1 MFKFAKL
8 AVGQKSLNF
17 AALIHAETPHFP
29 PEERFGLTNRIR
41 RAPAAVPSKIAEG
54 SARSDADF
62 SRFVGSAAVSRSEVG
77 ARPFI
82 ARRQKFLWAASFARI
97 DTAADE
103 IGRRLRG
110 LRASLGD

>member
-17 AALIHAETPHFP
+17 AALMHAETPHFP

-62 SRFVGSAAVSRSEVG
+62 SRFVGSASGNSC
-77 ARPFI
+77 
-82 ARRQKFLWAASFARI
+82 
-97 DTAADE
+97 
-103 IGRRLRG
+103 GRRLLPESIPPQMKSAEG
-110 LRASLGD
+110 CAAFALRSAIDWLAALSS